1 MDMNEQ
7 RLTNTLEEIKSV
19 AQAVLFYGMET
30 TGICDLTETASEN
43 LGLDWH
49 DDENETLIEEEMKRL
64 EDNARD
70 AVIEITDAIDSILPL
85 SSLNDVQIRKLDSEL
100 GYLGHYGVYALNN
113 VAEFTKLIIASFAL
127 HDDTNGVDNL
137 KYAIE
142 NALEAEDDEDD

>member
-1 MDMNEQ
+1 MNEQ
-7 RLTNTLEEIKSV
+7 RLTDILEEIRSV
-19 AQAVLFYGMET
+19 AKAVLLYGMET

-43 LGLDWH
+43 LGIDWH
-49 DDENETLIEEEMKRL
+49 DNANETLIEEEMERL

-85 SSLNDVQIRKLDSEL
+85 SSLNDVQIRKLDSEIC
-100 GYLGHYGVYALNN
+100 YLGHYGMYALNN
-113 VAEFTKLIIASFAL
+113 VTEFTKRIIASFAL

-142 NALEAEDDEDD
+142 NALEAEDEDEDE